1 MKNIAILVYGSL
13 INKDE
18 LIGEGVDISS
28 CTPVVLKG
36 FRREFSQKSQR
47 PIYLG
52 SNKAVL
58 TVIKDKN
65 SFCNTILVP
74 NIKEKDLE
82 VLDYR
87 EAGYNRV
94 KVSLDSLNFKYQA
107 LNEKIDEVYIYLGK
121 DEFYDTSLVPIPK
134 YLDICLKGASSW
146 DETFYNDFLKT
157 TFTQEKSL
165 KESIE

>member
-18 LIGEGVDISS
+18 LIGEGVDISF
-28 CTPVVLKG
+28 CTPVVLEGYK
-36 FRREFSQKSQR
+36 REFSQKSQR

-65 SFCNTILVP
+65 SFCNAILVP

-87 EAGYNRV
+87 EAGYNIV
-94 KVSLDSLNFKYQA
+94 KVSFDSLNFKYQE

-146 DETFYNDFLKT
+146 DEQFYNDFIET
-157 TFTQEKSL
+157 TFSQEKSL
-165 KESIE
+165 KESIK

>member
-28 CTPVVLKG
+28 CTPVVLEGYK
-36 FRREFSQKSQR
+36 REFSQKSQR

-65 SFCNTILVP
+65 SFCNAILVP

-94 KVSLDSLNFKYQA
+94 KIEFESLNFKYEN
-107 LNEKIDEVYIYLGK
+107 LNEEIDEVYIYLGK
-121 DEFYDTSLVPIPK
+121 EEFYDTSLVPIPK
-134 YLDICLKGASSW
+134 YLDICLKGSFAW
-146 DETFYNDFLKT
+146 GQKFYNDFLEN
-157 TFTQEKSL
+157 TFTQGKRI
-165 KESIE
+165 KDTIK

>member
-58 TVIKDKN
+58 TVIEDKN
-65 SFCNTILVP
+65 SFCNAILVP

-82 VLDYR
+82 VLDHR

-107 LNEKIDEVYIYLGK
+107 LNEKIDEVCCRTLRTGSLCWACVQVAFSSTEKNLGSTDLSGPRSSNSLIK
-121 DEFYDTSLVPIPK
+121 ETTSTSNFDK
-134 YLDICLKGASSW
+134 
-146 DETFYNDFLKT
+146 
-157 TFTQEKSL
+157 QR
-165 KESIE
+165 